1 MRSYQTRTRASAFRG
16 IAAAVL
22 LTLGTSSAWATDPLV
37 LFLLRMLRDQIVI
50 SAADAATE
58 RLNRPAPPQYGYPQP
73 REASVPR
80 QDEPQRLK
88 MVIEESYGY
97 LAPAQRD
104 EIHAALMRILGDPRN
119 AALRPQI
126 VASFVQTARAV
137 QQAQQTLESLS
148 QAQKHALASQA
159 RHEYERLG
167 AGERR
172 DLMSI
177 LRAGQ
182 VPIPAD
188 LTEMMVAE
196 FSAAEQP
203 PSD

>member
-22 LTLGTSSAWATDPLV
+22 LTLGTSSAWAADPLV
-37 LFLLRMLRDQIVI
+37 LYLLRMLRDQIVMG
-50 SAADAATE
+50 AADAALE
-58 RLNRPAPPQYGYPQP
+58 RLNRPAPPRYGYPQP
-73 REASVPR
+73 REASIPR

-159 RHEYERLG
+159 RQEYERLG

-172 DLMSI
+172 ELMSI

-182 VPIPAD
+182 APIPAD

-196 FSAAEQP
+196 FSAAGRP